1 MCSLLSIAQLFILE
15 IFMSKKRDNFSQSVK
30 TKLKDRVA
38 GRCSNPDCRVVT
50 QGPIGRDKV
59 NNIGEAAH
67 IHAAAENGPRYD
79 ANMSKKERSSIDNG
93 IWLCCNC
100 STRIDR
106 DTNAYSVEVLR
117 DWKSKAEEK
126 AFSELGKTFPNND
139 YVINVPT
146 GISRN
151 LLSKSI
157 DAVNKMPDQIS
168 KYTSSW
174 YITTIE
180 HVTRYSLSEKH
191 ITIPSQKKPTIK
203 KTSITDKKEEYIHE
217 KPYSKANIEY
227 FQHFPNTSKMCWNEE
242 MAIKPSRV
250 YTLVEL
256 FAGAGGL
263 ALGLEQAGFKP
274 ILLNETDKHAC
285 DTLRTNRSDWNVI
298 EDDIKNVDYTH
309 LKAKVDLLTGELRIP
324 LFSLCRNRPSFENL
338 QGTSFF
344 EMERAIKEIQPK
356 VFLAESPISLP
367 RINSGKVLN
376 TFNRMLEN
384 LGYKII
390 ENETYEAL
398 FYKVPQ
404 KRKRF
409 ITIAVRSDL
418 YDKLTFK
425 KPPYYYRELTVK
437 DALKAGELYDSDVP
451 ESSGQKYP
459 RRKAEIMSF
468 IPEGGHWRDLPM
480 NLQEEYMVRKFH
492 LAGGKKRTA
501 RRLSWDEPSLNS
513 LWSPIYKGLEHC
525 HPSENRPLTTRECA
539 RIQTFPDNW
548 VFKGSD
554 RQVYRQISNAV
565 PVNLALAIGKSIVK
579 ILNN

>member
-1 MCSLLSIAQLFILE
+1 
-15 IFMSKKRDNFSQSVK
+15 MSKKRDNFSQSVK

-50 QGPIGRDKV
+50 QGPIGKDKV

-100 STRIDR
+100 SARIDR
-106 DTNAYSVEVLR
+106 DTNAYPVEVLR

-126 AFSELGKTFPNND
+126 AFSELGKTLPNND

-168 KYTSSW
+168 KYTNSRYS
-174 YITTIE
+174 TTIE
-180 HVTRYSLSEKH
+180 HITRYSLSENH

-203 KTSITDKKEEYIHE
+203 EMSIIDKEEEYIHE
-217 KPYSKANIEY
+217 KPRSKANIEY
-227 FQHFPNTSKMCWNEE
+227 FHHFPNASKVCWNEE
-242 MAIKPSRV
+242 MAIKPSRD

-274 ILLNETDKHAC
+274 ILLNETDKYAYH
-285 DTLRTNRSDWNVI
+285 TLRTNRSDWNVI
-298 EDDIKNVDYTH
+298 EDDIKNVDFTH
-309 LKAKVDLLTGELRIP
+309 LKAEVDLLTGELRIP
-324 LFSLCRNRPSFENL
+324 PFSHYRNRPDFEIL
-338 QGTSFF
+338 QGTPLF
-344 EMERAIKEIQPK
+344 ETKRAIKEIQPK
-356 VFLAESPISLP
+356 VFLAESPIGLTK
-367 RINSGKVLN
+367 IDSGKALN
-376 TFNRMLEN
+376 TINRMLEN
-384 LGYKII
+384 LGYTII
-390 ENETYEAL
+390 ESETYEAL

-404 KRKRF
+404 RRKQF

-418 YDKLTFK
+418 YDRLTFK

-451 ESSGQKYP
+451 KSSGQKYP

-468 IPEGGHWRDLPM
+468 VPEGGHWRDLPM
-480 NLQEEYMVRKFH
+480 DLQEEYMRKSLH
-492 LAGGKKRTA
+492 LTGSKTGIA
-501 RRLSWDEPSLNS
+501 RRLSWDEPSLR
-513 LWSPIYKGLEHC
+513 LLCRPTCEIRECC
-525 HPSENRPLTTRECA
+525 HPSEDRPLTTREYA
-539 RIQTFPDNW
+539 RIQTFPDDW
-548 VFKGSD
+548 IFQGS
-554 RQVYRQISNAV
+554 YSQIYKQIGNAV
-565 PVNLALAIGKSIVK
+565 PVNLALAIGKSILRM
-579 ILNN
+579 LNNELRSFI